1 MSSTP
6 HQASN
11 QRLAQL
17 AGLLYFSMLPTTGIG
32 YFSAQ
37 FLLANGGVA
46 AAAQIAV
53 SRSYLEFGVLA
64 GAVGFVTWL
73 VVGVLFYQLFRP
85 VSDRACKLL
94 LVFVVASVT
103 LILAA
108 LARRMDALSLVGQS
122 QLLGVGAEQL
132 RLLAALTMRSSDN
145 LMQVSV
151 IFWGLWLVPLG
162 YLVYR
167 SGFMPKT
174 LGVLLVFGA
183 PWYVAMFVG
192 GVLEP
197 DYLKTPFAQV
207 MNYAFGIP
215 EIVGEVGTGLWL
227 MIRGTRG
234 ARSSA
239 AS

>member
-1 MSSTP
+1 
-6 HQASN
+6 
-11 QRLAQL
+11 
-17 AGLLYFSMLPTTGIG
+17 
-32 YFSAQ
+32 
-37 FLLANGGVA
+37 
-46 AAAQIAV
+46 
-53 SRSYLEFGVLA
+53 
-64 GAVGFVTWL
+64 
-73 VVGVLFYQLFRP
+73 
-85 VSDRACKLL
+85 
-94 LVFVVASVT
+94 
-103 LILAA
+103 
-108 LARRMDALSLVGQS
+108 
-122 QLLGVGAEQL
+122 
-132 RLLAALTMRSSDN
+132 MRSSDN